1 MGPGAA
7 LPGLSEPRRADTA
20 APRAHGWCPV
30 PGPAAVQ
37 PTSWRFTNPRGAS
50 EWRWAP
56 TESERRF
63 QSWGPRQT
71 CGQLPSLLK
80 AIPIQTW
87 GPGGIPA
94 SQRTTPTRRVT
105 RQLLGQR
112 GSRGAWESWVPTHR
126 SADTLIRAHALLHR
140 CSRVRSPMQG
150 DHPADTHGQDP
161 RAHTHAHAH
170 TPSRPPAPVQ
180 HPTSGHPLVAKSHST
195 RQPCERVHGGRR
207 ARGSAADL
215 DDLCGGTL

>member
-30 PGPAAVQ
+30 PGPAAAQ

-87 GPGGIPA
+87 GPGGDPCFPA
-94 SQRTTPTRRVT
+94 DDTHTPCNPPAAGPAGFPGCVGVVGPHPPQRRHAHSRTRVVAQMLTRALAHAGRPSCRHARARPTGAHARSRSHTFPPACARATPDLGAPPGGKVPQHTPALRESPRR
-105 RQLLGQR
+105 QA
-112 GSRGAWESWVPTHR
+112 GAWVS
-126 SADTLIRAHALLHR
+126 
-140 CSRVRSPMQG
+140 
-150 DHPADTHGQDP
+150 
-161 RAHTHAHAH
+161 
-170 TPSRPPAPVQ
+170 SRP
-180 HPTSGHPLVAKSHST
+180 G
-195 RQPCERVHGGRR
+195 
-207 ARGSAADL
+207 
-215 DDLCGGTL
+215 